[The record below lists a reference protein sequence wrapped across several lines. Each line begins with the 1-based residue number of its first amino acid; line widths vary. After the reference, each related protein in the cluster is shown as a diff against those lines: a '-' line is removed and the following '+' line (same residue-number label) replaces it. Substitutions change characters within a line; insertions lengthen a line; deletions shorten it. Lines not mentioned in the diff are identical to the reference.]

1 MKSFKRIMLGAV
13 ILITALLTVIVPMAD
28 NVVEG
33 TTNANVV
40 IGLGSI
46 KSTEGKISI
55 DDPQGI
61 LTSVNYEAYLGSAL
75 QTANADRIYMFTG
88 GNAENAQINLSVT
101 LRSDA
106 PVGACATFNYA
117 GGYTNANDE
126 YSASGLTGSASVCIV
141 APSTPP
147 TPTPTPTP
155 STPSKPGTGVKVNYS
170 GLFNQISFAE
180 RLNAVESAPLS
191 VALNSAKNLMAEQDQ
206 TIIDLVAAMLEVI
219 IAGVN

>member
-88 GNAENAQINLSVT
+88 GNAENAQIKLSVT

-106 PVGACATFNYA
+106 PVGACAVFNYA
-117 GGYTNANDE
+117 GGYTNANDV
-126 YSASGLTGSASVCIV
+126 YSATGLTGSASVCVV
-141 APSTPP
+141 AS

-180 RLNAVESAPLS
+180 RLNVVEFTPLS

>member
-61 LTSVNYEAYLGSAL
+61 VTSVNYEAYLGSVL
-75 QTANADRIYMFTG
+75 QTANVDRIYMFTG
-88 GNAENAQINLSVT
+88 GNAENAQIKLSVT

-117 GGYTNANDE
+117 GGYTDANDE

-141 APSTPP
+141 APS

-180 RLNAVESAPLS
+180 KLNVVEFTPLS